1 MIVEIEDKLY
11 HVTEEGVTTLFDH
24 IENFTLEQ
32 YAKLPEPIKIIGQA
46 ATRAMLSFA
55 QRSEKD
61 PEKKKQYKPE
71 RKADPTVHVLH
82 LLIEYIKVGLMHVE
96 ARITTDENRII
107 TAVQLQGSS
116 GRYLPADGNPGEWQD
131 DSGQTD
137 RQYVVESIS
146 VPSPLHSGRQA

>member
-1 MIVEIEDKLY
+1 MIVEIENKLY

-61 PEKKKQYKPE
+61 SEKKKQYKPE

-82 LLIEYIKVGLMHVE
+82 LLIQYIKVGLMYVE
-96 ARITTDENRII
+96 TRITTDENRII

-116 GRYLPADGNPGEWQD
+116 GGHVPADRNESQRQADGGE
-131 DSGQTD
+131 TD
-137 RQYVVESIS
+137 RQYVVERL
-146 VPSPLHSGRQA
+146 PG